1 MKRYQHT
8 LLLLILC
15 VICSIKTAAQTTP
28 NPEQKQIA
36 NQFLALL
43 ERHKIEEAALLLTKP
58 DKKQMDAINKAVKE
72 MDSIPMGTKLLIM
85 QVNPE
90 KGVIYRSSYI
100 MVNENYKSYY
110 QADVM
115 FEKSIDRKIA
125 KVKFFN
131 RKYLE
136 EDEKKRMARV
146 GETPPEAPAVKV
158 KH

>member
-1 MKRYQHT
+1 MKRYQQT

-15 VICSIKTAAQTTP
+15 VICSVRTAAQITP

-43 ERHKIEEAALLLTKP
+43 ERHKTEEATLLLTRT

-90 KGVIYRSSYI
+90 KGLIYRSSYI
-100 MVNENYKSYY
+100 MVNTKNELKSH
-110 QADVM
+110 Q
-115 FEKSIDRKIA
+115 SRT
-125 KVKFFN
+125 
-131 RKYLE
+131 
-136 EDEKKRMARV
+136 
-146 GETPPEAPAVKV
+146 TPPLLTTQRTTSYTSPC
-158 KH
+158 